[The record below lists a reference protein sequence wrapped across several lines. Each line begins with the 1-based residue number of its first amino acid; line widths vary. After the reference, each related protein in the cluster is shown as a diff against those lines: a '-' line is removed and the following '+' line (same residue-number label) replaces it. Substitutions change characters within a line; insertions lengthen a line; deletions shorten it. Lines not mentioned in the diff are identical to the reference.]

1 MDNNTKTGISPS
13 TLGRERKRYL
23 EMSQL
28 DGVTKRQIEA
38 QMKIDAKRYAKK
50 LNKDISFD
58 DYKADIETLPKSSNT
73 GKRESDKVERD
84 TLIVETQELNAINN
98 LAIESQRGNV
108 TLTDGDKVKVFNAMG
123 KCGDTLATHLHKAF
137 DGVQALTMIHA
148 PNSLLCVHIAGWED
162 GSKNYRFQYA
172 PRKLPI
178 TKRSGYRDDS
188 FNAPVYELPKKKQS
202 TKKSQSPKKS
212 QSQAKVEPPTP
223 ETPETP
229 PTPEPEPE
237 PEPQS

>member
-28 DGVTKRQIEA
+28 DGVTKKQVQS
-38 QMKIDAKRYAKK
+38 QMKLDAKRYAKK
-50 LNKDISFD
+50 LNKDISFE

-73 GKRESDKVERD
+73 GKREADKVERD
-84 TLIVETQELNAINN
+84 ALIVETQDFVAVGN
-98 LAIESQRGNV
+98 LAIQSQRGEV
-108 TLTDGDKVKVFNAMG
+108 QLTDADKVIAFDTLGVR
-123 KCGDTLATHLHKAF
+123 GDTLASHMQSAF
-137 DGVQALTMIHA
+137 DKVGAMTMIHA
-148 PNSLLCVHIAGWED
+148 PNNLLCVHIAGWED

-188 FNAPVYELPKKKQS
+188 FTSPVYQVPTVDGSGDATEPK
-202 TKKSQSPKKS
+202 PKRH
-212 QSQAKVEPPTP
+212 KVKPVVDGSDLVPAPT
-223 ETPETP
+223 
-229 PTPEPEPE
+229 
-237 PEPQS
+237 S